1 MKFVIKFNII
11 LIHIKNFTS
20 SRSEFILYQLYVSSL
35 VWPGGICMCLER
47 ELNIVQSVRPKD
59 KLSRFYRS
67 QTRWELLLL
76 VAANAG
82 NEEIGIWNY
91 IDMLTT
97 RTESQMTV
105 YNFIKDRIEDGS
117 FVLLPSMKK
126 SRKALGL
133 SAELHRAL
141 SSHLERRCADA
152 MAAPEHI
159 NTP

>member
-1 MKFVIKFNII
+1 MWVEK
-11 LIHIKNFTS
+11 
-20 SRSEFILYQLYVSSL
+20 
-35 VWPGGICMCLER
+35 
-47 ELNIVQSVRPKD
+47 ELRATQSVRPKD

-76 VAANAG
+76 VALNSG

-91 IDMLTT
+91 IDMLGT

-117 FVLLPSMKK
+117 FVLLPSLKK

-133 SAELHRAL
+133 SAEIQAELKAYLEKRYADGSSAEELTHTSSYKRANHA
-141 SSHLERRCADA
+141 S
-152 MAAPEHI
+152 
-159 NTP
+159 

>member
-1 MKFVIKFNII
+1 MWVEK
-11 LIHIKNFTS
+11 
-20 SRSEFILYQLYVSSL
+20 
-35 VWPGGICMCLER
+35 
-47 ELNIVQSVRPKD
+47 ELRATQSVRPKD

-76 VAANAG
+76 VALNSG

-91 IDMLTT
+91 IDMLGT

-117 FVLLPSMKK
+117 FVLLPSLKK

-133 SAELHRAL
+133 SAEIQTELNAYLEQRYADGSSAVELTHT
-141 SSHLERRCADA
+141 SSHKRVNHAV
-152 MAAPEHI
+152 
-159 NTP
+159 